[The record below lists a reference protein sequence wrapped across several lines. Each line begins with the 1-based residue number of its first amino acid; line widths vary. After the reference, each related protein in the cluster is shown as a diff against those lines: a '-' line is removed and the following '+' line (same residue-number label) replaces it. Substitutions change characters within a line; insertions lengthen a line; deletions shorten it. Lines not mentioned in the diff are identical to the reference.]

1 VRCALDGAVQADGS
15 VAGPLTVPDGP
26 TLAERDLPRPGA
38 WACVARGT
46 AEGVDENFDTAVF
59 ATPWSAP
66 LRLDV
71 RSDFRRRTGTIS
83 RPRSKRPRFTFI
95 AEWPAEASG
104 GSVTLTLSRV
114 AGCKGKAYKLHKA
127 VVARGRFD
135 AKRMRITLTR
145 PRVPGFYL
153 GRFAFSGTRFLRAGD
168 DPNPLRLIVLRDRLQ
183 YAIASEIPI
192 CRLQ

>member
-1 VRCALDGAVQADGS
+1 VAADGS
-15 VAGPLTVPDGP
+15 VTGPIVVPDTSFSHP
-26 TLAERDLPRPGA
+26 SVIEKVFPRPGP

-46 AEGVDENFDTAVF
+46 VEGLDDDRDRAVF

-66 LRLDV
+66 LSVDV

-192 CRLQ
+192 CPLQ